1 MNLYVHF
8 GVVSGLKT
16 TAGNGITAPRVLWA
30 GATVVRD
37 WTESFDDEKKK
48 MYVWWSWLS
57 RVTSNQIIAL
67 RTVTCMCPTAD
78 RAECSRSGALKY
90 CFYDHSYKHPQHH
103 LIIFGSIPEVI
114 GSVHCYTTAISK
126 TNNHI
131 SPNSHTHTYCQFTVT
146 VTRIWKFLD

>member
-48 MYVWWSWLS
+48 SMF
-57 RVTSNQIIAL
+57 
-67 RTVTCMCPTAD
+67 
-78 RAECSRSGALKY
+78 G
-90 CFYDHSYKHPQHH
+90 DHGYQ
-103 LIIFGSIPEVI
+103 E
-114 GSVHCYTTAISK
+114 
-126 TNNHI
+126 
-131 SPNSHTHTYCQFTVT
+131 
-146 VTRIWKFLD
+146 